1 MATSKKSDYET
12 FLLSGQRV
20 YKDDERLEACGAID
34 ELSCL
39 LGVAK
44 AFLKNEEVAAILT
57 NIQEHL
63 FIMGSQISSLG
74 SEVDV
79 PRIGGEHLGYL
90 DNIISEYGVKVPRLI
105 HFIYPEGSPAGA
117 LLHLARAFARRCER
131 ILVGLSRR
139 FDMDAALIAYLNK
152 LSRALFL
159 LARYVNIGEGFGEKV
174 WARS

>member
-1 MATSKKSDYET
+1 MAGKRDYET
-12 FLLSGQRV
+12 ILLSGQRV

-39 LGVAK
+39 LGIAK
-44 AFLKNEEVAAILT
+44 SFLKHEEIAEMLT
-57 NIQEHL
+57 EIQEHL
-63 FIMGSQISSLG
+63 FIMGSQISGLG
-74 SEVDV
+74 AEIDL
-79 PRIGGEHLGYL
+79 PRISGEHLKYL
-90 DNIISEYGVKVPRLI
+90 DNVIRVYEGRIPKLRR
-105 HFIYPEGSPAGA
+105 FIYPEGHPAGA

-139 FDMDAALIAYLNK
+139 FDVDPMTVSYLNK

-159 LARYVNIGEGFGEKV
+159 LARYVNLREGFGERV